1 MRGAAALVLALL
13 LAGCGGGGGGDSAP
27 PANPGAAAKTETLS
41 VTSSYT
47 GLTYPVTVYLPPGY
61 ATSTGTKRTF
71 YSLDHELEF
80 ATLRQ
85 RLELRNLDAI
95 IVSVGNI
102 SGERR
107 FIDFDLPGA
116 VAYYRFLTLEL
127 IPRVEAQYRIDTT
140 RRTLLGYSLSGL
152 MGIITIFQ
160 ENPSSRYFNGYVITD
175 PSLQFHTAELLAADQ
190 QLWDTTHNLPISVY
204 HCATSGSPPFN
215 TLPLQMQARGYQGL
229 HYRFQLYTFDHGAVL
244 APCITDGLDYL
255 LSLG

>member
-1 MRGAAALVLALL
+1 MKRAVFASIALVI
-13 LAGCGGGGGGDSAP
+13 AGCGGGGGGDSSP
-27 PANPGAAAKTETLS
+27 PMNPQGMPTLETLS

-47 GLTYPVTVYLPPGY
+47 GLTYPVTVYLPAGY
-61 ATSTGTKRTF
+61 ASSTGTKRTL

-80 ATLRQ
+80 NTLRQ
-85 RLELRNLDAI
+85 RVELRQLDAI
-95 IVSVGNI
+95 IVSIGNI
-102 SGERR
+102 SPDRR

-116 VAYYRFLTLEL
+116 QAYYRFLTLEL

-160 ENPSSRYFNGYVITD
+160 ENPSSRYFKSYVITD

-190 QLWDTTHNLPISVY
+190 HLWDQTHSLPINVY
-204 HCATSGSPPFN
+204 HCSTSSNQTFTG
-215 TLPLQMQARGYQGL
+215 LPTQIQARGYQGL
-229 HYRFQLYTFDHGAVL
+229 NYRLQVYTFDHGAVL
-244 APCITDGLDYL
+244 APCILDGLDYL

>member
-1 MRGAAALVLALL
+1 MRRAVALLALV
-13 LAGCGGGGGGDSAP
+13 LAGCGGGGGGDSPAP
-27 PANPGAAAKTETLS
+27 TNNQGTPTLETLS
-41 VTSSYT
+41 VTSAYT
-47 GLTYPVTVYLPPGY
+47 GLTYPVTVYLPAGY
-61 ATSTGTKRTF
+61 ASSAGTKRTL

-85 RLELRNLDAI
+85 RVELRQLDAI
-95 IVSVGNI
+95 IVSIGNI

-160 ENPSSRYFNGYVITD
+160 ENPSSRYFKSYVITD
-175 PSLQFHTAELLAADQ
+175 PSLQFHTGELLAADQ
-190 QLWDTTHNLPISVY
+190 QLWDTTHDLPITVY

-215 TLPLQMQARGYQGL
+215 TLPLQVQARGYQGL

>member
-1 MRGAAALVLALL
+1 MRRAAALLALV
-13 LAGCGGGGGGDSAP
+13 LAGCGGGGGGDSPPPNTQGAP
-27 PANPGAAAKTETLS
+27 TLETLS

-47 GLTYPVTVYLPPGY
+47 GLTYPITVYLPAGY
-61 ATSTGTKRTF
+61 ATSTGTKRTL
-71 YSLDHELEF
+71 YAMDHELEF

-85 RLELRNLDAI
+85 RVELRNLDAI
-95 IVSVGNI
+95 IVSIGNI
-102 SGERR
+102 SSERR

-140 RRTLLGYSLSGL
+140 RRMLLGYSLSGL

-190 QLWDTTHNLPISVY
+190 QLWDTTHELPIAVY

-215 TLPLQMQARGYQGL
+215 TLPLQVQARGYTGL
-229 HYRFQLYTFDHGAVL
+229 HYKFQLYTFDHGAVL

>member
-1 MRGAAALVLALL
+1 MRRAAALLALV
-13 LAGCGGGGGGDSAP
+13 LAGCGGGGGGGSPPPNGQGAP
-27 PANPGAAAKTETLS
+27 TLETLS

-47 GLTYPVTVYLPPGY
+47 GLTYPVTVYLPAGY
-61 ATSTGTKRTF
+61 AASTGAKRTL
-71 YSLDHELEF
+71 YSMDHELQF

-85 RLELRNLDAI
+85 RAELRQLDAI
-95 IVSVGNI
+95 IVSIGNI

-116 VAYYRFLTLEL
+116 AAYYRFLTLEL
-127 IPRVEAQYRIDTT
+127 IPRIESQYRVDAT
-140 RRTLLGYSLSGL
+140 RRALLGYSLSGL
-152 MGIITIFQ
+152 MGIIAIFQ

-190 QLWDTTHNLPISVY
+190 QLWDTTHSLPIAVH

-215 TLPLQMQARGYQGL
+215 TLPLQVQARGYQGL
-229 HYRFQLYTFDHGAVL
+229 HYKFQLYTFDHGAVL

-255 LSLG
+255 LSFG